1 MTPSR
6 PTREA
11 RLSDATLHGAA
22 RDKDAAFIAEIARD
36 LLACRK
42 ALRKILSINYTHPLD
57 RERDVLHDIACK
69 ALGRKQP

>member
-11 RLSDATLHGAA
+11 RLSDREVRYYLDT
-22 RDKDAAFIAEIARD
+22 DAVGITPRMIARD
-36 LLACRK
+36 LLACRR
-42 ALRKILSINYTHPLD
+42 ALRKIVNYIDQRGDSMTAL
-57 RERDVLHDIACK
+57 DIACK